1 MPVYEYY
8 CSRCSTK
15 FELLRSMARSDEPAR
30 CPNGHPDATRT
41 LSVFAAIGGAAGGAA
56 GAASDVPSGGGCAC
70 GGGGC
75 GCGH

>member
-8 CSRCSTK
+8 CSRCNTK

-30 CPNGHPDATRT
+30 CPNGHADATRT
-41 LSVFAAIGGAAGGAA
+41 LSVFAAIGGASSEGPSAM
-56 GAASDVPSGGGCAC
+56 PSGGGCGC